1 MRRNNPECE
10 HGMAGKFFLLPEDRG
25 VVSVA
30 GEAARPFLQGLVS
43 NDVDKVSAERAVY
56 AAMLTPQGRFL
67 HDFFIAETGG
77 ALHLDC
83 EAPRLADLARRLKM
97 YRLRAKVAIEDAS
110 AGLAVALLFGEAAL
124 EALELAA
131 EPGRAR
137 PFAGGVV
144 YTDPRLAALG
154 ARAILPREGAR
165 AALEAAGFAAGKAA
179 RYDRLRLS
187 LGVPDG
193 SRDLPVE
200 QALLM
205 ENGFEALNGL
215 DWDKG
220 CYVGQELTA
229 RMKYRA
235 LVKKQLLPVAVDG
248 PLPEPGT
255 PVLRDG
261 AAVGEMRSGRDGL
274 GLALLKVKAVEGEA
288 PLIAGDAKLSP
299 RTPAAD

>member
-1 MRRNNPECE
+1 
-10 HGMAGKFFLLPEDRG
+10 MAGKLFLLSEDRG
-25 VVSVA
+25 VISVA

-43 NDVDKVSAERAVY
+43 NDIDKVSAERALY
-56 AAMLTPQGRFL
+56 AALLTPQGRYL

-77 ALHLDC
+77 ALLLDC
-83 EAPRLADLARRLKM
+83 EAPRLADLERRLKL
-97 YRLRAKVAIEDAS
+97 YRLRAKVAIEDAGT
-110 AGLAVALLFGEAAL
+110 ALAVALLFGEEAL
-124 EALELAA
+124 KALELAA
-131 EPGRAR
+131 EPGQAR

-154 ARAILPREGAR
+154 ARAILPRAGAR
-165 AALEAAGFAAGKAA
+165 AAFEAAGFAPGEAA
-179 RYDRLRLS
+179 QYDRLRLR

-205 ENGFEALNGL
+205 ENGIEALNRL

-248 PLPEPGT
+248 PLPEAGT

-274 GLALLKVKAVEGEA
+274 ALALLKLDAAEGAA
-288 PLIAGDAKLSP
+288 PLTAGDARLVVREPGASS
-299 RTPAAD
+299 